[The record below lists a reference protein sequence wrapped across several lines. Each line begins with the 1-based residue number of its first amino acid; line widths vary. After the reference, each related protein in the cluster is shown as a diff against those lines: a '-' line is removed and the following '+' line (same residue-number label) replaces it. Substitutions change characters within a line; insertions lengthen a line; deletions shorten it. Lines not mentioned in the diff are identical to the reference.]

1 VPRPGRDEDEE
12 EEADMLQLQERPA
25 RREAK
30 NVLAAET
37 GALEVRAARL
47 DGVKL
52 LRPTT
57 LFEDFRG
64 EYVEIYNRALATA
77 AGIEID
83 FVQDDI
89 SVSTHNVLRGIH
101 GDDATWKLISCL
113 YGRFYLVVVN
123 YDQSSSQYR
132 QWEAF
137 TLSDKNRLQ
146 VLVPP
151 RFGNGHLVL
160 SEQAIFHYKQSSY
173 YDRARQFTLAWDDP
187 ALALWWP
194 RREPIVSQRDQGVT
208 RRALDGSGASS

>member
-1 VPRPGRDEDEE
+1 
-12 EEADMLQLQERPA
+12 MLQLQERLPRKAPA
-25 RREAK
+25 GGPAPGAPTPTPT
-30 NVLAAET
+30 AAH
-37 GALEVRAARL
+37 APSVLEVRPAGL

-64 EYVEIYNRALATA
+64 EYVEIYNRDLAQA
-77 AGIEID
+77 AGIDVD

-101 GDDATWKLISCL
+101 GDDSTWKLISCL
-113 YGRFYLVVVN
+113 QGRFYLVVVN
-123 YDQSSSQYR
+123 HDEASPQYL

-173 YDRARQFTLAWDDP
+173 YDRGRQFTLAWDDP
-187 ALALWWP
+187 ALGLWWP
-194 RREPIVSQRDQGVT
+194 TRDPIVSQRDQGVART
-208 RRALDGSGASS
+208 SVAAGAPS